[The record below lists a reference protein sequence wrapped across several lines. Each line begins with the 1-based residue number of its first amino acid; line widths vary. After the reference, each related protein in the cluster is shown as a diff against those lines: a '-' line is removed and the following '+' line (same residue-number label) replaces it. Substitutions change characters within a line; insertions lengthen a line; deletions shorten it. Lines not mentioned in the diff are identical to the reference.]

1 MSSSESRIRL
11 VFRSRLARVL
21 VAVLG
26 TVGLAAA
33 IAGPAA
39 HSAGAGQRVRAD
51 ETVVDTRIGA
61 NHNQVL
67 V

>member
-1 MSSSESRIRL
+1 MMNSEPRVRSM
-11 VFRSRLARVL
+11 FRNRLARVL
-21 VAVLG
+21 VAALG

-39 HSAGAGQRVRAD
+39 HPAGVGQRVQAD
-51 ETVVDTRIGA
+51 EVVDTRIGA

>member
-1 MSSSESRIRL
+1 MNGEPLLRSM
-11 VFRSRLARVL
+11 FRNRLARVL
-21 VAVLG
+21 VAALS

-33 IAGPAA
+33 IVGPAA
-39 HSAGAGQRVRAD
+39 HAAGAGQRVQAD